1 MRHGVGSDVR
11 LGLRENAGQF
21 ALLVGVN
28 GLVGALV
35 GQERTLVPLL
45 GIGVFGLRSTSAVL
59 AFVVAFGAAKAVT
72 NLVAGAL
79 ASRVERRRLLI
90 LGWLVGLP
98 VPLILIWA
106 PSWGWVVF
114 SSVLLGVN
122 QGLTWS
128 LTVIMKID
136 LAGPERRGLATGL
149 NEFAG
154 YAAVALSAWVSG
166 LLAARYG
173 LRPEPLFLG
182 LAVAG
187 LGLGLSLL
195 VRDTAGHVDVETEAH
210 GGHTRT
216 IREVAAIASYRHRG
230 LASVSRTGLVNNATD
245 AVAWG
250 LLPILFVRG
259 GLGAGQVGA
268 LVALAAGTWG
278 VAQLATGP
286 LSDRVGR
293 RLPIAAG
300 MWLQAGALAWFVV
313 ADGTAAW
320 AAASIAY
327 GLGTALVY
335 PALLAAVG
343 DLAAPAWRA
352 QAIGV
357 YRLWRDAGYV
367 VGALVASL
375 VADVLGLGLR
385 AGIAA
390 VAVAALAA
398 GGDAWW
404 NLSEHRRTEEVA
416 HA

>member
-1 MRHGVGSDVR
+1 MQDTARSDIR
-11 LGLRENAGQF
+11 LGLRANAGQLL
-21 ALLVGVN
+21 LLVGVN
-28 GLVGALV
+28 GMVGALI
-35 GQERTLVPLL
+35 GQGRTLVPLL
-45 GIGVFGLRSTSAVL
+45 GIEVFGLRSASAVL
-59 AFVVAFGAAKAVT
+59 AFIMAFGAAKALT

-79 ASRVERRRLLI
+79 AGRVERRRLLI
-90 LGWLVGLP
+90 LGWLVGVP
-98 VPLILIWA
+98 VPLILMWA
-106 PSWGWVVF
+106 PSWGWVVI

-136 LAGPERRGLATGL
+136 LAGSERRGMVTGL

-187 LGLGLSLL
+187 LGLGLSLF
-195 VRDTAGHVDVETEAH
+195 VRDTAGHVRLEAAAH
-210 GGHTRT
+210 GGRTLTTRK
-216 IREVAAIASYRHRG
+216 VAALVSYRHRG

-245 AVAWG
+245 AIAWG
-250 LLPILFVRG
+250 LLPVIFVEA
-259 GLGAGQVGA
+259 GLGTAQIGT

-286 LSDRVGR
+286 LSDRIGR
-293 RLPIAAG
+293 RLPIASG
-300 MWLQAGALAWFVV
+300 MWLQAAALAWLAMV
-313 ADGTAAW
+313 DDTAAW
-320 AAASIAY
+320 AVGSVAY
-327 GLGTALVY
+327 GLGTALAY

-357 YRLWRDAGYV
+357 YRLWRDTGYV
-367 VGALVASL
+367 VGALVASF

-385 AGIAA
+385 AGIGT
-390 VAVAALAA
+390 VAAAALVA
-398 GGDAWW
+398 GGDTWW
-404 NLSEHRRTEEVA
+404 NLSERRRTQEVVDV
-416 HA
+416 